1 VAHLPWGIDAD
12 TMIWERIEFATQMG
26 HGKEIEAETG
36 EMATE
41 RSRAKSP
48 LLSEL
53 AILSHLSYFSRF
65 ATAG

>member
-1 VAHLPWGIDAD
+1 
-12 TMIWERIEFATQMG
+12 MIWERIEFATQMG